1 MLIASPVQLTF
12 IADIM
17 KNTLLTLI
25 SISWFGPLFGVFQKV
40 DDFENYPTGQQP
52 PTPWTIFQEE
62 GNFLTRPTATVVA
75 DPFNAGQGKVLAINP
90 GAPATSSTLNQ
101 NIELAL
107 PKAQH
112 IAYPPTGSKLA
123 TMYFKVAVPLIGR
136 VAGASNLTWGMVA
149 DEKRDPDTGLHG
161 YGSYSALGRI
171 EKDGIIDI
179 RDGASYVDLSNKAL
193 QTRTYYEFWFIID
206 HFNSTFSQYIK
217 GGADYANQT
226 LLHENAEFRNAT
238 WDALETI
245 LFISSAGGT
254 KEIKGTDDL
263 FIDDIY
269 IDVDGKNLASPNA
282 DEGTGDT

>member
-1 MLIASPVQLTF
+1 MKGSGLAQWLDMIPPPGTLQFRSPVANWEISPLFIAGPVQSTF
-12 IADIM
+12 IIDIM

-40 DDFENYPTGQQP
+40 DDFENYLTGQQP
-52 PTPWTIFQEE
+52 PTPWTVFQEE
-62 GNFLTRPTATVVA
+62 GNFLTRPTATVVS

-123 TMYFKVAVPLIGR
+123 TMYFKVALPLIGR

-161 YGSYSALGRI
+161 YGSYSVLGRI

-179 RDGASYVDLSNKAL
+179 RDGARYVNLSNKAL
-193 QTRTYYEFWFIID
+193 QTRTYYEFWFI
-206 HFNSTFSQYIK
+206 
-217 GGADYANQT
+217 
-226 LLHENAEFRNAT
+226 
-238 WDALETI
+238 
-245 LFISSAGGT
+245 
-254 KEIKGTDDL
+254 
-263 FIDDIY
+263 
-269 IDVDGKNLASPNA
+269 V
-282 DEGTGDT
+282 